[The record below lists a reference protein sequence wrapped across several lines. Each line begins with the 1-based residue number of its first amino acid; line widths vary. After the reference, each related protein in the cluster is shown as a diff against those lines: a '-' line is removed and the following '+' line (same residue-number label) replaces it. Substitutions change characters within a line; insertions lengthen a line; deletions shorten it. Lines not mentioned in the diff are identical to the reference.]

1 MATDAGE
8 RRQQQWVVGSGSN
21 GDVEREGK
29 RERER
34 ERERGCRPEGSMSGS
49 RPCTGDGADSS
60 GSGDV
65 EKGGK
70 REEEREIERS
80 ERGGK
85 LYDHSMMALAR

>member
-1 MATDAGE
+1 
-8 RRQQQWVVGSGSN
+8 
-21 GDVEREGK
+21 
-29 RERER
+29 
-34 ERERGCRPEGSMSGS
+34 MSGS

-80 ERGGK
+80 ERGERSPFGESCAAIDDDAGK
-85 LYDHSMMALAR
+85 VTADFGVVGEVGG

>member
-34 ERERGCRPEGSMSGS
+34 EGGFRPEGSMSGS
-49 RPCTGDGADSS
+49 RPGDGADSS